1 MGGLKFEMEHAR
13 EATLTSNFQPQ
24 LQPGREEFWC
34 WLWREQTLILSES
47 KSTIR
52 SASFLAKLNWITAQT
67 VHISRFSSGP

>member
-1 MGGLKFEMEHAR
+1 MLA
-13 EATLTSNFQPQ
+13 
-24 LQPGREEFWC
+24 
-34 WLWREQTLILSES
+34 LSES